1 MPKRLTP
8 RGGLFHAQ
16 KHAGGVKLHGYY
28 SRRAKNGEV
37 NMADMDKNEQ
47 MEQEEEKVTTPASG
61 EGDGGP
67 DNNTPEDD
75 SEPLQLTQ
83 KQLDDIIKRA
93 YARGTRKGKRD
104 ASKPAA
110 EVTQTEEGPDQE
122 GETAKKAAD
131 LLQKATERLLS
142 GTVKGMA
149 ADIGL
154 SAKGAKAALK
164 LADFSGCTKD
174 DDVDEE
180 SVRDVLEDF
189 LKEYPEF
196 QARESMDSGKPWA
209 MRQGTG
215 QKVSGVEAAF
225 AALNPDI
232 KL

>member
-1 MPKRLTP
+1 
-8 RGGLFHAQ
+8 
-16 KHAGGVKLHGYY
+16 
-28 SRRAKNGEV
+28 
-37 NMADMDKNEQ
+37 MAELDRDEQ

-67 DNNTPEDD
+67 GNNTPEDD
-75 SEPLQLTQ
+75 SEPVQLTQ
-83 KQLDDIIKRA
+83 KQVDELIDRA
-93 YARGTRKGKRD
+93 YARGARKGKRD
-104 ASKPAA
+104 ASKPKAEAA
-110 EVTQTEEGPDQE
+110 QTGDSGQESEE
-122 GETAKKAAD
+122 AKKAAD

-180 SVRDVLEDF
+180 SVKDILEEF

-196 QARESMDSGKPWA
+196 QAKSNNDQQKSWGL
-209 MRQGTG
+209 RQGAG
-215 QKVSGVEAAF
+215 QKMSGVEAAF
-225 AALNPDI
+225 FARNPDL
-232 KL
+232 K

>member
-1 MPKRLTP
+1 
-8 RGGLFHAQ
+8 
-16 KHAGGVKLHGYY
+16 
-28 SRRAKNGEV
+28 
-37 NMADMDKNEQ
+37 MADMDKNEQ

-110 EVTQTEEGPDQE
+110 ETAQEDSDQE
-122 GETAKKAAD
+122 GEAAKKASD
-131 LLQKATERLLS
+131 LLRKATERLLS

-180 SVRDVLEDF
+180 SIRDVLDDF

-196 QARESMDSGKPWA
+196 QAKEATDSGKPWA
-209 MRQGTG
+209 MRHGTG

>member
-1 MPKRLTP
+1 
-8 RGGLFHAQ
+8 
-16 KHAGGVKLHGYY
+16 
-28 SRRAKNGEV
+28 
-37 NMADMDKNEQ
+37 MADMDKNEQ

-93 YARGTRKGKRD
+93 YARGARKGKRD

-110 EVTQTEEGPDQE
+110 EAAQAEDPDQE

-131 LLQKATERLLS
+131 LLKKATERLLS

-180 SVRDVLEDF
+180 SVKDILEEF
-189 LKEYPEF
+189 IKEYPEF
-196 QARESMDSGKPWA
+196 QLKSNNDQQKSWGL
-209 MRQGTG
+209 RQGAG
-215 QKVSGVEAAF
+215 QKMSGVEAAF
-225 AALNPDI
+225 FARNPDL
-232 KL
+232 K

>member
-1 MPKRLTP
+1 
-8 RGGLFHAQ
+8 
-16 KHAGGVKLHGYY
+16 
-28 SRRAKNGEV
+28 
-37 NMADMDKNEQ
+37 MAELDRDEQ

-67 DNNTPEDD
+67 GNNTPEDD
-75 SEPLQLTQ
+75 SEPVQLTQ
-83 KQLDDIIKRA
+83 KQLDELIDRA
-93 YARGTRKGKRD
+93 YARGARKGKRD
-104 ASKPAA
+104 ASKPKAEAA
-110 EVTQTEEGPDQE
+110 QTGDSGQESEE
-122 GETAKKAAD
+122 AKKAAD

-180 SVRDVLEDF
+180 SVKDILEEF

-196 QARESMDSGKPWA
+196 QAKSNNDQQKSWGL
-209 MRQGTG
+209 RQGAG
-215 QKVSGVEAAF
+215 QKMSGVEAAF
-225 AALNPDI
+225 FARNPDL
-232 KL
+232 K